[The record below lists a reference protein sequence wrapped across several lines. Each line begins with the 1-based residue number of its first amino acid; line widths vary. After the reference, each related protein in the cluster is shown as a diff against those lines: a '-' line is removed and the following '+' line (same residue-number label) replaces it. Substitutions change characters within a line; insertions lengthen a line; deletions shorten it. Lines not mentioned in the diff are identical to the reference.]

1 MREMC
6 ARAEEREDIENIDDN
21 NCFFFFFFF
30 LAVGKKESLVANA
43 VGHESNKKQARM
55 SPNPDR
61 DYRGQIIR
69 RRGREHFV

>member
-6 ARAEEREDIENIDDN
+6 ARAEEREDIENIEDDN
-21 NCFFFFFFF
+21 NCFFFFF
-30 LAVGKKESLVANA
+30 LVVGKKESVANA